1 MSAALHLLFVASL
14 LLVLY
19 TYAGYPLLAAWLA
32 RRHAHPWQRGAVGL
46 SVSIVMPVH
55 NAADIVP
62 AKMQHLLALDPA
74 TVREI
79 IVISDGST
87 DGTADLLLSYA
98 DPRLRVIPLAQQV
111 GKAEALN
118 HGMRAA
124 TGDVLLFID
133 VRPRLDEA
141 ALGYLLQNFADPSV
155 GCVAGELVVQSSEQH
170 DSTGNAVGGA
180 YWRYEQGMRNAE
192 AAWDSAVGVYGGFYA
207 MRRSL
212 ATPLPPGLIL
222 DDMYQPLSVIRQGYR
237 NVLDRDAVVV
247 DTWPSSKE
255 GEFQRKVRTLAG
267 NFQLLQ
273 QAPWLLSGTNRVRF
287 QLVSHKL
294 LRLLV
299 PYALVLMVLAPA
311 ALALS
316 SSGLA
321 PGQAA
326 WGAVAAVQLVFWLA
340 ALLALRVRIPV
351 LHKILGPASALLL
364 LNAAAVAG
372 LYRFLFTSG
381 PLWKIWSP
389 ASNALAENQAALWG
403 GPERS

>member
-1 MSAALHLLFVASL
+1 MGVALQLLFYASL

-19 TYAGYPLLAAWLA
+19 TYSGYPVVAAWLA
-32 RRHAHPWQRGAVGL
+32 KRHPCPWQRGAVDL

-87 DGTADLLLSYA
+87 DGTAELLLGYTDA
-98 DPRLRVIPLAQQV
+98 RLRVIPLVQQV

-124 TGDVLLFID
+124 TADVLLFID
-133 VRPRLDEA
+133 IRPRLDER
-141 ALGYLLQNFADPSV
+141 ALGYLLRNFADPSV
-155 GCVAGELVVQSSEQH
+155 GCVAGELVVRSSEQH

-222 DDMYQPLSVIRQGYR
+222 DDMFQPLSVIRQGYR

-247 DTWPSSKE
+247 DTWPSSKK

-267 NFQLLQ
+267 NFQLLR
-273 QAPWLLSGTNRVRF
+273 QAPWLLSGANRVRF

-299 PYALVLMVLAPA
+299 PYAFVAMVLAPA
-311 ALALS
+311 ALA
-316 SSGLA
+316 SGR
-321 PGQAA
+321 PA
-326 WGAVAAVQLVFWLA
+326 WAVVAAIQAVFWLA
-340 ALLALRVRIPV
+340 ALLALRVRVPV
-351 LHKILGPASALLL
+351 LHKVLGPASALLL

-381 PLWKIWSP
+381 PLWQIWSP